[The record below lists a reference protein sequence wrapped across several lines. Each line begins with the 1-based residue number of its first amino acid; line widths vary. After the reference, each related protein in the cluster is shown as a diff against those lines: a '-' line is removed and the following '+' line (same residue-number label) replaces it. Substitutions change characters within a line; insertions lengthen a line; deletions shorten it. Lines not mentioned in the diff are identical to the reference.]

1 MKTFLIANNKG
12 GVGKTPV
19 AYYLALRWAA
29 QGKRVSV
36 IDLDGQCNLSD
47 MIAPGQC
54 SQPTI
59 VDVLSN
65 RAGLDDALTGALI
78 STGER
83 ISLVRATPDLYDLE
97 TELSSGLGV
106 MRLATALRKA
116 AGSLGDVVILD
127 TPPDLK
133 AMTLSGIIATGLL
146 GGWVIVPARPDA
158 HSVGGIKSI
167 QSRINDAK
175 QIPGCLPV
183 LLGVVATQVRATNIH
198 RQWLSALRSPLYPPL
213 LAETLLRGGELV
225 DYELRKAY
233 SPIADLIWTMTGD
246 V

>member
-1 MKTFLIANNKG
+1 MTKVFLFANNKG
-12 GVGKTPV
+12 GVGKTPA
-19 AYYLALRWAA
+19 AYYTALRWAG

-36 IDLDGQCNLSD
+36 LDLDGQCNLSD
-47 MIAPGQC
+47 MLAPGQC
-54 SQPTI
+54 SHPTI

-65 RAGLDDALTGALI
+65 RASMDEALTEALV

-116 AGSLGDVVILD
+116 ETLGDVVIMD

-133 AMTLSGIIATGLL
+133 AMTLSGIIATGLM

-167 QSRINDAK
+167 QSRISDAK

-198 RQWLSALRSPLYPPL
+198 KQWLNALRSPLYPPL

-233 SPIADLIWTMTGD
+233 SPVADLIWTMTEG